1 MASQVQS
8 SNSKDQEGMWE
19 DKSSQRKKNGEGGR
33 DEEEKLSSSFKK
45 PIKTKHK
52 NKHQELQQTQTKEK
66 IISKLREKHKK
77 QSLSKMKG
85 IKWRIL
91 EKWGPLPYT

>member
-1 MASQVQS
+1 
-8 SNSKDQEGMWE
+8 
-19 DKSSQRKKNGEGGR
+19 
-33 DEEEKLSSSFKK
+33 LSSSFKK

-85 IKWRIL
+85 IK
-91 EKWGPLPYT
+91 

>member
-33 DEEEKLSSSFKK
+33 DEKEKLSSSFKK

-52 NKHQELQQTQTKEK
+52 NE
-66 IISKLREKHKK
+66 
-77 QSLSKMKG
+77 
-85 IKWRIL
+85 
-91 EKWGPLPYT
+91 